1 MPNRQHLLDRL
12 TEAVGEGTGE
22 SREGALMFIDLDNFK
37 VLNDTLGHQK
47 GDLLLQQ
54 VARRLRNCV
63 AKGDLV
69 ARLGGDEFVVLLEN
83 TPEKPLDPMTAAK
96 VVSERILAGWASRTC
111 CPGTCT
117 TAPAA
122 SA

>member
-1 MPNRQHLLDRL
+1 
-12 TEAVGEGTGE
+12 
-22 SREGALMFIDLDNFK
+22 MFIDLDNFK

-83 TPEKPLDPMTAAK
+83 TPDKPLDP
-96 VVSERILAGWASRTC
+96 L
-111 CPGTCT
+111 
-117 TAPAA
+117 TAPRW
-122 SA
+122 

>member
-1 MPNRQHLLDRL
+1 
-12 TEAVGEGTGE
+12 
-22 SREGALMFIDLDNFK
+22 MFIDLDNFK

-54 VARRLRNCV
+54 VGRRLRNCV

-83 TPEKPLDPMTAAK
+83 KAEKPLDP
-96 VVSERILAGWASRTC
+96 
-111 CPGTCT
+111 
-117 TAPAA
+117 
-122 SA
+122 